1 MLSTEMIDG
10 HDLSDYTERQIE
22 LERDMRQILDEF
34 SQDLKID
41 PTTIATDIENSHVG
55 KALATERFLQFVKD
69 KDVKPGR
76 FIAIGD
82 SKSDFEM
89 ADELQRRGKKV
100 EMVYVGDKEKL
111 GEVNKDYPVEH
122 VGGFTQGTLKYLSR
136 QN

>member
-1 MLSTEMIDG
+1 
-10 HDLSDYTERQIE
+10 
-22 LERDMRQILDEF
+22 MRQILDEF

-100 EMVYVGDKEKL
+100 EMVYVGDKEKTWR
-111 GEVNKDYPVEH
+111 G
-122 VGGFTQGTLKYLSR
+122 
-136 QN
+136 